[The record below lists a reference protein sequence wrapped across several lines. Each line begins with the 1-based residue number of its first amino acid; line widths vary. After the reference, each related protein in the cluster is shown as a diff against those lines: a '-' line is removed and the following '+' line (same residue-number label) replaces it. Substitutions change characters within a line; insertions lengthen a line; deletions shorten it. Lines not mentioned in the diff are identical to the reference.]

1 MLVHQFWLG
10 HIQSL
15 LARRVA
21 NHEPEHQVGIMVKK
35 KVFFN
40 DVDGKK
46 IQRTVFFSFGHIKQT
61 DLYLLFIVI
70 YLLVYTLTSISVLC

>member
-1 MLVHQFWLG
+1 MSKSIKLELWLK
-10 HIQSL
+10 
-15 LARRVA
+15 R
-21 NHEPEHQVGIMVKK
+21 K
-35 KVFFN
+35 FFN

-46 IQRTVFFSFGHIKQT
+46 IQRTFTMFFFSFGHIKQT